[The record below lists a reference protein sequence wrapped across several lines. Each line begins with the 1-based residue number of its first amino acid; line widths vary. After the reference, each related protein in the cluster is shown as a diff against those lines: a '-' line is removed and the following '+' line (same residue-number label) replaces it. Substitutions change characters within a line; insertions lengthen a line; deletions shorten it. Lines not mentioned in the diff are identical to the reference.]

1 MYQQSLADKLLDSLH
16 ENKGIRQIQS
26 MIQKSKKQKKQN
38 LSQGS
43 DGVSTPTYT
52 PLMIAILFERDDIV
66 KLLLEHG
73 APPNDIALHY
83 RYVYAISALDLA
95 LQNLEGKKSQE
106 NHNIVNMLLEHG
118 AKKSDQIIPKGQT
131 ITIWGTEGVPSK
143 LQYQQQRSH
152 W

>member
-1 MYQQSLADKLLDSLH
+1 MYQQSLADKLFNSIHDDKS
-16 ENKGIRQIQS
+16 ICQIQS

-52 PLMIAILFERDDIV
+52 PLMIAIRFERDDIV
-66 KLLLEHG
+66 KILLEQG
-73 APPNDIALHY
+73 APANDLALHY

-131 ITIWGTEGVPSK
+131 ITIWGTEDVPSK